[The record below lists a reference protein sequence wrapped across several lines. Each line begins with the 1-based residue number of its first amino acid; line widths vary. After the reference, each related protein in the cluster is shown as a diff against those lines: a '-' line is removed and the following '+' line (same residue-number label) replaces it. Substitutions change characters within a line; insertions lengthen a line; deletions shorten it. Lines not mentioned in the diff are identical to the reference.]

1 MDRSARLAPARGAAQ
16 AGRRAAR
23 ALLGDDAA
31 TRLLA
36 DRSALLG
43 LAIVALLALFAVA
56 GPAVVGHDPNA
67 SDFSL
72 SRDAFG
78 APPGPSAA
86 HWLGT
91 DPLFRDLLARLAHGA
106 RLSLGI
112 ALASTVVATGLGALV
127 GVAAGMASGTRAG
140 ALDGAL
146 MRLVDV
152 ILALPYLLFVTA
164 IGVAVGRADA
174 GTILLVLGLTGWTGA
189 ARVVRAKTLELA
201 QRDFVASA
209 RALGAGPLH
218 VVRRHVLPNVG
229 GTLLALATISA
240 GQMILAEAA
249 LSYLGA
255 GVQPPTATWGRMLHE
270 AEPYLGVKPLL
281 VAAPGFAILLAVL
294 GFHRAS
300 EGLRDALDPAG
311 AELPRGR
318 RLPVDLL
325 LAGGALLLLSIGSP
339 SRVRPPLGSEA
350 PPGAPEAPVR
360 GGTLRLATTVN
371 VRTLDPAIAYDEL
384 STAVA
389 ELVFSRLVTW
399 DRDGQLTPDL
409 ARAIAVERGGQTYV
423 FTLREGVR
431 FHDGAELRAADVKRS
446 IERTLH
452 PRTPSPGASEYEMI
466 EGFAAYRSGEAPH
479 LAGVRVLGDHAVAID
494 LRAPDATFLPRM
506 TLAFMAPVCPSS
518 GAVVDAASPPP
529 PCGAGPFRLER
540 WDQDG
545 SIGLARHEGYFRPG
559 LPYLD
564 GIAWQTGVR
573 ATTQR
578 YRFEEGEL
586 DYLRDLTAIDAATY
600 RADPAWAGRMR
611 WVTRHRTNA
620 VFLNTELAP
629 FDRLAVRRA
638 VSFALDPSVLEKVRP
653 DLVALDRV
661 LPPSIPGP
669 ARDEPM
675 RRHDL
680 SRALAQMASAG
691 YPYDPATG
699 KGGYPE
705 AIDYIAVPD
714 TLEQALGEIFQ
725 QQLARVGLRV
735 RLRLVSWATYL
746 AEVSRRRAVPMG
758 WVGWQ
763 ADFPDPASIFEPTLS
778 SRAIRDEGSQNYA
791 FFSSEALD
799 RALDAA
805 HAEQDRARRLALYDQ
820 AERIVR
826 DLAPW
831 VPTHTAR
838 LIELWHP
845 YLRGYERS
853 AVIPSRFHEVW
864 LDPAARPAPRAGARA
879 DRSLADRSRPGGPPG
894 ALLARAAL
902 PR

>member
-1 MDRSARLAPARGAAQ
+1 MTARWARLSRGAARAAER
-16 AGRRAAR
+16 AGRAVLGEDAAR
-23 ALLGDDAA
+23 RFLG
-31 TRLLA
+31 

-43 LAIVALLALFAVA
+43 LGIVALLSLFAAV
-56 GPAVVGHDPNA
+56 GPAVIAHDPNA
-67 SDFSL
+67 SDFTL
-72 SRDAFG
+72 ARDASG

-106 RLSLGI
+106 RLSLAI
-112 ALASTVVATGLGALV
+112 ALSSTALATGLGALV
-127 GVAAGMASGTRAG
+127 GVTAGMAAGTRAD

-164 IGVAVGRADA
+164 IGVAVGRADV

-189 ARVVRAKTLELA
+189 ARVVRAKTAELA

-218 VVRRHVLPNVG
+218 IVRRHVLPNVG

-249 LSYLGA
+249 LGYLGVGA
-255 GVQPPTATWGRMLHE
+255 QPPTATWGRMLHE
-270 AEPYLGVKPLL
+270 AEPYLGVRPLL
-281 VAAPGFAILLAVL
+281 VAAPGFAIVLAVL

-311 AELPRGR
+311 AALPRGR

-325 LAGGALLLLSIGSP
+325 VAGAALLLLSGGSAG
-339 SRVRPPLGSEA
+339 SVRAPLGGEPAS
-350 PPGAPEAPVR
+350 GAPVR

-371 VRTLDPAIAYDEL
+371 ARALDPAIAYDEL
-384 STAVA
+384 SSTVA
-389 ELVFSRLVTW
+389 ELVFARLVAW
-399 DRDGQLTPDL
+399 DQGGRITPDL
-409 ARAIAVERGGQTYV
+409 ARSIEVERGGRTYV

-452 PRTPSPGASEYEMI
+452 PRTPSPGASQYDMI
-466 EGFAAYRSGEAPH
+466 EGFAEYHAGAAPH
-479 LAGVRVLGDHAVAID
+479 LAGVRVLGDRAVAID
-494 LRAPDATFLPRM
+494 LRAPDATFLPLM

-529 PCGAGPFRLER
+529 PCGAGPFRVAR

-564 GIAWQTGVR
+564 AIEWQTGVR

-578 YRFEEGEL
+578 YKFEEGEL
-586 DYLRDLTAIDAATY
+586 DILRDLTAIDAATY
-600 RADPAWAGRMR
+600 RAAPGWEGHRR
-611 WVTRHRTNA
+611 WVTRNRTNA
-620 VFLNTELAP
+620 VFLNTELTP
-629 FDRLAVRRA
+629 FDQLAVRRA
-638 VSFALDPSVLEKVRP
+638 VAFALDPTVLEKVRP
-653 DLVALDRV
+653 DLLALDRV

-669 ARDEPM
+669 PRDAPM
-675 RRHDL
+675 RQHDL
-680 SRALAQMASAG
+680 SRALEQMAAAG
-691 YPYDPATG
+691 YPFDPATG
-699 KGGYPE
+699 RGGYPGV
-705 AIDYIAVPD
+705 IDYIAVPD
-714 TLEQALGEIFQ
+714 TLEQAIGEIVQ

-746 AEVSRRRAVPMG
+746 AEASRRRAVAMG

-763 ADFPDPASIFEPTLS
+763 ADFPDPASVFEPTLS
-778 SRAIRDEGSQNYA
+778 TRAIRDEGSQNYA
-791 FFSSEALD
+791 FFSDEELD
-799 RALDAA
+799 RTLDAA
-805 HAEQDRARRLALYDQ
+805 HAEQDRARRLALYDR

-826 DLAPW
+826 DRAPW
-831 VPTHTAR
+831 VPTYTAR
-838 LIELWHP
+838 QLELWHP
-845 YLRGYERS
+845 YVHGHEGAAALT
-853 AVIPSRFHEVW
+853 SRLHEVW
-864 LDPAARPAPRAGARA
+864 LDPSARPAAGGGPRAVAPRTA
-879 DRSLADRSRPGGPPG
+879 TPLR

>member
-1 MDRSARLAPARGAAQ
+1 MTAAARWTRLARDAAR
-16 AGRRAAR
+16 AGERAGR
-23 ALLGDDAA
+23 ALLGEDVA
-31 TRLLA
+31 RRFLS

-43 LAIVALLALFAVA
+43 LGIVALLALFAAA

-67 SDFSL
+67 SDFGL

-106 RLSLGI
+106 RLSLAI
-112 ALASTVVATGLGALV
+112 ALSSTALATGLGALV
-127 GVAAGMASGTRAG
+127 GVAAGMAAGTRAD

-189 ARVVRAKTLELA
+189 ARVVRAKTVELA

-229 GTLLALATISA
+229 GTLLALATINA

-249 LSYLGA
+249 LSYLGV

-325 LAGGALLLLSIGSP
+325 VAGAALLLLSGGSP
-339 SRVRPPLGSEA
+339 RRVRPPLGDEA
-350 PPGAPEAPVR
+350 ASGAPVR

-371 VRTLDPAIAYDEL
+371 ARTLDPSIAYDEL
-384 STAVA
+384 SSAVA
-389 ELVFSRLVTW
+389 ELVFARLVTW
-399 DRDGQLTPDL
+399 DRDGRLTPEL
-409 ARAIAVERGGQTYV
+409 ARAIAVERGGRTYV

-452 PRTPSPGASEYEMI
+452 PGTPSPGASQYDMI
-466 EGFAAYRSGEAPH
+466 EGFAEFHAGAAPH
-479 LAGVRVLGDHAVAID
+479 LAGVRVLGDHTVAID

-518 GAVVDAASPPP
+518 GAVVDAARPPP
-529 PCGAGPFRLER
+529 PCGAGPFRVAR

-564 GIAWQTGVR
+564 AIEWQTGMR

-578 YRFEEGEL
+578 YKFEEGEL

-600 RADPAWAGRMR
+600 RADPRWQGRMR
-611 WVTRHRTNA
+611 WVNRNRTNA

-629 FDRLAVRRA
+629 FDQLAVRRA
-638 VSFALDPSVLEKVRP
+638 VAFALDPSVLEKVRP

-669 ARDEPM
+669 PRDEPM
-675 RRHDL
+675 RRHDPA
-680 SRALAQMASAG
+680 RALAQMAAAG

-699 KGGYPE
+699 KGGYPGVV
-705 AIDYIAVPD
+705 DYIAIPD
-714 TLEQALGEIFQ
+714 TLEQAIGEIVQ
-725 QQLARVGLRV
+725 QQLATIGLRV

-746 AEVSRRRAVPMG
+746 AEASRRRAVPMG

-763 ADFPDPASIFEPTLS
+763 ADFPDPASVFEPTLS
-778 SRAIRDEGSQNYA
+778 TRAIRDEGSQNYA
-791 FFSSEALD
+791 FFSSEELD
-799 RALDAA
+799 GTLDAA
-805 HAEQDRARRLALYDQ
+805 HAEQDRARRLALYAR
-820 AERIVR
+820 AERVVR

-831 VPTHTAR
+831 VPTYTMR
-838 LIELWHP
+838 QLELWHP

-853 AVIPSRFHEVW
+853 AVIPWHFHEVW
-864 LDPAARPAPRAGARA
+864 LDPSARPAAGGGPRAGTSPTARPL
-879 DRSLADRSRPGGPPG
+879 R

>member
-1 MDRSARLAPARGAAQ
+1 MLR
-16 AGRRAAR
+16 AGR

-31 TRLLA
+31 RRFRQ
-36 DRSALLG
+36 DRSARLG
-43 LAIVALLALFAVA
+43 LGLVALLALFAAA
-56 GPAVVGHDPNA
+56 GPAVIAHDPNA

-106 RLSLGI
+106 RLSLVI
-112 ALASTVVATGLGALV
+112 ALSSTALAVGLGALV
-127 GVAAGMASGTRAG
+127 GVAAGMAHGTRAA

-152 ILALPYLLFVTA
+152 ILALPYLLLVTA
-164 IGVAVGRADA
+164 IGVAVGRADV
-174 GTILLVLGLTGWTGA
+174 GTTLLVLGLTGWTGA
-189 ARVVRAKTLELA
+189 ARLVRAKTIELA

-218 VVRRHVLPNVG
+218 VVRRHILPNVG
-229 GTLLALATISA
+229 GTLLALATVSA
-240 GQMILAEAA
+240 GQMLLAEAA
-249 LSYLGA
+249 LGYLGV

-294 GFHRAS
+294 GFHRVG

-325 LAGGALLLLSIGSP
+325 IAGAALLLLSGGSP
-339 SRVRPPLGSEA
+339 SRVRPPRGGG
-350 PPGAPEAPVR
+350 PPPAAPVR
-360 GGTLRLATTVN
+360 GGTLRVATTVHA
-371 VRTLDPAIAYDEL
+371 RALDPAISYDEL
-384 STAVA
+384 SGIVA
-389 ELVFSRLVTW
+389 DHVFARLVTW
-399 DRDGQLTPDL
+399 DQEGQIVPDL
-409 ARAIAVERGGQTYV
+409 ARAIEVERGGRTYV

-452 PRTPSPGASEYEMI
+452 PGTPSPGASQYEMI
-466 EGFAAYRSGEAPH
+466 EGFDAFHRGAAPH
-479 LAGVRVLGDHAVAID
+479 LAGVRVLGDAAIAID

-518 GAVVDAASPPP
+518 GAVVDPTRPPA
-529 PCGAGPFRLER
+529 PCGAGPFRVER

-545 SIGLARHEGYFRPG
+545 RIRLVRHEGYFRPG
-559 LPYLD
+559 RPYLD
-564 GIAWQTGVR
+564 AIEWQTGMR

-586 DYLRDLTAIDAATY
+586 DYLRDLTAIDAAAY
-600 RADPAWAGRMR
+600 RADPAWEGQRR
-611 WVTRHRTNA
+611 WTPQPRTNA
-620 VFLNTELAP
+620 IFLNTELPP

-638 VSFALDPSVLEKVRP
+638 VALAVDPSVLEKVRP
-653 DLVALDRV
+653 DLVAIDRV
-661 LPPSIPGP
+661 LPESIPGP
-669 ARDEPM
+669 PRDEPM

-680 SRALAQMASAG
+680 PAALAEMAAAG

-699 KGGYPE
+699 QGGYPGV
-705 AIDYIAVPD
+705 IDYIAIPD
-714 TLEQALGEIFQ
+714 TMEQAVGEIFQ

-746 AEVSRRRAVPMG
+746 AEASRRRTIPMG
-758 WVGWQ
+758 WAGWQ
-763 ADFPDPASIFEPTLS
+763 ADFPDPASFFEPTLS
-778 SRAIRDEGSQNYA
+778 SRAIRDEGSQNFA
-791 FFSSEALD
+791 FFRSEALD

-805 HAEQDRARRLALYDQ
+805 HVEQDRARRLALYAR
-820 AERIVR
+820 AEAIVR

-831 VPTHTAR
+831 VPTYTRR
-838 LIELWHP
+838 LLELWQP
-845 YLRGYERS
+845 SVRGYERS
-853 AVIPSRFHEVW
+853 AVLSPRFHDVW
-864 LDPAARPAPRAGARA
+864 LDPAARRAARGGGPRAGGP
-879 DRSLADRSRPGGPPG
+879 LASRPR
-894 ALLARAAL
+894 ALLARAGL

>member
-1 MDRSARLAPARGAAQ
+1 MTAAARWARLSRGAA
-16 AGRRAAR
+16 RAAR
-23 ALLGDDAA
+23 RAGRAVLGEDAA
-31 TRLLA
+31 RRFLG

-43 LAIVALLALFAVA
+43 LGIVALLSLFAAV
-56 GPAVVGHDPNA
+56 GPAVIPHDPNA
-67 SDFSL
+67 SDFTL
-72 SRDAFG
+72 ARDASG

-112 ALASTVVATGLGALV
+112 ALASTALATGLGALV
-127 GVAAGMASGTRAG
+127 GVTAGMAAGTRAD

-164 IGVAVGRADA
+164 IGVAVGRADV

-189 ARVVRAKTLELA
+189 ARVVRAKTAELA

-218 VVRRHVLPNVG
+218 IVRRHVLPNVG

-249 LSYLGA
+249 LGYLGVGA
-255 GVQPPTATWGRMLHE
+255 QPPTASWGRMLHE
-270 AEPYLGVKPLL
+270 AEPYLGARPLL
-281 VAAPGFAILLAVL
+281 VAAPGFAIVLAVL

-311 AELPRGR
+311 AALPRGR

-325 LAGGALLLLSIGSP
+325 VAGAALLLLSGGSAGG
-339 SRVRPPLGSEA
+339 VRAPLGGEPA
-350 PPGAPEAPVR
+350 PGAPVR

-371 VRTLDPAIAYDEL
+371 ARALDPAIAYDEL
-384 STAVA
+384 SSTVA
-389 ELVFSRLVTW
+389 ELVFARLVTW
-399 DRDGQLTPDL
+399 DQGGRITPDL
-409 ARAIAVERGGQTYV
+409 ARAIEVQRGGRTYV

-452 PRTPSPGASEYEMI
+452 PRTPSPGASQYDMI
-466 EGFAAYRSGEAPH
+466 EGFAEYHAGAAPH

-494 LRAPDATFLPRM
+494 LRAPDATFLPLM

-518 GAVVDAASPPP
+518 GAAVDAASPPP
-529 PCGAGPFRLER
+529 PCGAGPFRVAR

-564 GIAWQTGVR
+564 AITWQTGVR

-578 YRFEEGEL
+578 YKFEEGEL
-586 DYLRDLTAIDAATY
+586 DVLRDLTAIDAAAY
-600 RADPAWAGRMR
+600 RAAPGWEGQRR
-611 WVTRHRTNA
+611 WVTRNRTNA

-629 FDRLAVRRA
+629 FDQLAVRRA
-638 VSFALDPSVLEKVRP
+638 VAFALDPTVLEKVRP
-653 DLVALDRV
+653 DLLALDRV

-669 ARDEPM
+669 PREAPM
-675 RRHDL
+675 RQHDL
-680 SRALAQMASAG
+680 PRALAQMAEAG

-699 KGGYPE
+699 RGGYPGV
-705 AIDYIAVPD
+705 IDYIAVPD
-714 TLEQALGEIFQ
+714 TLEQAIGEIVQ
-725 QQLARVGLRV
+725 QQLARIGLRV

-746 AEVSRRRAVPMG
+746 AEASRRRAVPMG

-763 ADFPDPASIFEPTLS
+763 ADFPDPASVFEPTLS
-778 SRAIRDEGSQNYA
+778 TRAIRDEGSQNYA
-791 FFSSEALD
+791 FFSDEELD
-799 RALDAA
+799 RTLDAA
-805 HAEQDRARRLALYDQ
+805 HAEQDRARRLALYDR

-826 DLAPW
+826 DRAPW
-831 VPTHTAR
+831 VPTYTAR
-838 LIELWHP
+838 QLELWHP
-845 YLRGYERS
+845 YVRGHEG
-853 AVIPSRFHEVW
+853 AAALTSRLHEVW
-864 LDPAARPAPRAGARA
+864 LDPSARPGAGGGPRAAAPRTATPLR
-879 DRSLADRSRPGGPPG
+879 

>member
-1 MDRSARLAPARGAAQ
+1 MTVTARWARLSRGAA
-16 AGRRAAR
+16 RAAR
-23 ALLGDDAA
+23 RAGRAVLGEDAA
-31 TRLLA
+31 RRFLG

-43 LAIVALLALFAVA
+43 LGIVALLSLFAAV
-56 GPAVVGHDPNA
+56 GPAVITHDPNA
-67 SDFSL
+67 SDFTL
-72 SRDAFG
+72 ARDASG

-112 ALASTVVATGLGALV
+112 ALASTALATGLGALV
-127 GVAAGMASGTRAG
+127 GVTAGMAAGTRAD

-164 IGVAVGRADA
+164 IGVAVGRADV

-189 ARVVRAKTLELA
+189 ARVVRAKTAELT

-218 VVRRHVLPNVG
+218 IVRRHVLPNVG

-249 LSYLGA
+249 LGYLGVGA
-255 GVQPPTATWGRMLHE
+255 QPPTASWGRMLHE
-270 AEPYLGVKPLL
+270 AEPYLGARPLL
-281 VAAPGFAILLAVL
+281 VAAPGFAIVLAVL

-311 AELPRGR
+311 AALPRGR

-325 LAGGALLLLSIGSP
+325 VAGAALLLLSGGSTGG
-339 SRVRPPLGSEA
+339 VRAPLGGEPA
-350 PPGAPEAPVR
+350 PGAPVR

-371 VRTLDPAIAYDEL
+371 ARALDPAIAYDEL
-384 STAVA
+384 SSTVA
-389 ELVFSRLVTW
+389 ELVFARLVTW
-399 DRDGQLTPDL
+399 DQGGRITPDL
-409 ARAIAVERGGQTYV
+409 ARAIEVERGGRTYV

-452 PRTPSPGASEYEMI
+452 PRTPSPGASQYDMI
-466 EGFAAYRSGEAPH
+466 EGFAEYHAGAAPH

-494 LRAPDATFLPRM
+494 LRAPDATFLPLM

-518 GAVVDAASPPP
+518 GAAVDAASPPP
-529 PCGAGPFRLER
+529 PCGAGPFRVAR

-564 GIAWQTGVR
+564 AIAWQTGVR

-578 YRFEEGEL
+578 YKFEEGEL
-586 DYLRDLTAIDAATY
+586 DVLRDLTAIDAAAY
-600 RADPAWAGRMR
+600 RAAPGWEGQRR
-611 WVTRHRTNA
+611 WVTRNRTNA

-629 FDRLAVRRA
+629 FDQLAVRRA
-638 VSFALDPSVLEKVRP
+638 VAFALDPTVLEKVRP
-653 DLVALDRV
+653 DLLALDRV

-669 ARDEPM
+669 PREAPM
-675 RRHDL
+675 RQHDL
-680 SRALAQMASAG
+680 PRALAQMAEAG

-699 KGGYPE
+699 RGGYPGV
-705 AIDYIAVPD
+705 IDYIAVPD
-714 TLEQALGEIFQ
+714 TLEQAIGEIVQ
-725 QQLARVGLRV
+725 QQLARIGLRV

-746 AEVSRRRAVPMG
+746 AEASRRRAVPMG

-763 ADFPDPASIFEPTLS
+763 ADFPDPASVFEPTLS
-778 SRAIRDEGSQNYA
+778 TRAIRDEGSQNYA
-791 FFSSEALD
+791 FFSDEELD
-799 RALDAA
+799 RTLDAA
-805 HAEQDRARRLALYDQ
+805 HAEQDRARRLALYDR

-826 DLAPW
+826 DRAPW
-831 VPTHTAR
+831 VPTYTAR
-838 LIELWHP
+838 QLELWHP
-845 YLRGYERS
+845 YVRGHEG
-853 AVIPSRFHEVW
+853 AAALTSRLHEVW
-864 LDPAARPAPRAGARA
+864 LDPSARPGAGGGPRSAAPRTATPLR
-879 DRSLADRSRPGGPPG
+879 

>member
-1 MDRSARLAPARGAAQ
+1 MGRWARRAPGGGAARPV
-16 AGRRAAR
+16 RRVAQ
-23 ALLGDDAA
+23 ALLGDEAA
-31 TRLLA
+31 RRLLH

-43 LAIVALLALFAVA
+43 FGIVALLALFAAA
-56 GPAVVGHDPNA
+56 GPAVIGVDPNA

-78 APPGPSAA
+78 APPGPSAD

-106 RLSLGI
+106 RLSLAI
-112 ALASTVVATGLGALV
+112 AISSTALATGLGALV
-127 GVAAGMASGTRAG
+127 GVAAGMASGTRLD

-164 IGVAVGRADA
+164 IGVAVGRADV

-218 VVRRHVLPNVG
+218 IVRRHVLPNVG
-229 GTLLALATISA
+229 GTLLALATVSA
-240 GQMILAEAA
+240 AQMLLAEAA
-249 LSYLGA
+249 LGYLGV

-325 LAGGALLLLSIGSP
+325 LAGAALLLLSFGSP
-339 SRVRPPLGSEA
+339 GRVRPPLGLEA
-350 PPGAPEAPVR
+350 ALPAPGVPDAPVR

-371 VRTLDPAIAYDEL
+371 ARTLDPALAYDEL
-384 STAVA
+384 ASSVA

-409 ARAIAVERGGQTYV
+409 ARSIAVERDGRTYV
-423 FTLREGVR
+423 FALREGVR

-452 PRTPSPGASEYEMI
+452 PGTPSPGASEYDMI
-466 EGFAAYRSGEAPH
+466 EGFAAYRAGAAPH

-529 PCGAGPFRLER
+529 PCGAGPFRVER

-545 SIGLARHEGYFRPG
+545 SIGLARHDGYFRPG

-578 YRFEEGEL
+578 YKFEEGHL
-586 DYLRDLTAIDAATY
+586 DTLRELTAIDAATY
-600 RADPAWAGRMR
+600 RAAPAWEGRMR
-611 WVTRHRTNA
+611 WVTRNRTNA
-620 VFLNTELAP
+620 VFLNTEVAP
-629 FDRLAVRRA
+629 FDQLAVRRA
-638 VSFALDPSVLEKVRP
+638 VSFALDPSVLEKVRS

-680 SRALAQMASAG
+680 PRALAQMAAAG

-699 KGGYPE
+699 EGGYPHE
-705 AIDYIAVPD
+705 IDYIAVPD
-714 TLEQALGEIFQ
+714 TMEQAIGEIVQ

-746 AEVSRRRAVPMG
+746 AEASRRRAVPMG

-763 ADFPDPASIFEPTLS
+763 ADFPDPAGIFEPTLS
-778 SRAIRDEGSQNYA
+778 TRAIRDEGSQNYA

-799 RALDAA
+799 RTLDAA
-805 HAEQDRARRLALYDQ
+805 HAEQDRGRRLALYDR

-831 VPTHTAR
+831 VPTYTLR
-838 LIELWHP
+838 QLELWHP
-845 YLRGYERS
+845 YVRGYEPS
-853 AVIPSRFHEVW
+853 ALVPSRFHEVW
-864 LDPAARPAPRAGARA
+864 LDPSARPAGGAGTRA
-879 DRSLADRSRPGGPPG
+879 SRSRSGGPLR

>member
-1 MDRSARLAPARGAAQ
+1 MARLARLALSPARAA
-16 AGRRAAR
+16 ARAAARAGR

-31 TRLLA
+31 RRFRQ

-43 LAIVALLALFAVA
+43 LAIVALLALFAA
-56 GPAVVGHDPNA
+56 LGPLVIARDPNE

-72 SRDAFG
+72 ARDAFG
-78 APPGPSAA
+78 MPPGPSAA

-91 DPLFRDLLARLAHGA
+91 DPLFRDLFARLAHGA
-106 RLSLGI
+106 RLSLAI
-112 ALASTVVATGLGALV
+112 ALSSTALAIGLGALV
-127 GVAAGMASGTRAG
+127 GVAAGMASGTRLG

-152 ILALPYLLFVTA
+152 ILALPYLLLVTA
-164 IGVAVGRADA
+164 IGVAVGGAGV
-174 GTILLVLGLTGWTGA
+174 GTILLVFGLTGWTAA
-189 ARVVRAKTLELA
+189 ARVVRAKTVELA
-201 QRDFVASA
+201 QRDFVAAA

-218 VVRRHVLPNVG
+218 LVRRHVLPNVAG
-229 GTLLALATISA
+229 ALLALAILGA

-249 LSYLGA
+249 LSYLGV

-270 AEPYLGVKPLL
+270 AEPYLGAKPLL

-294 GFHRAS
+294 GFHRVG

-325 LAGGALLLLSIGSP
+325 LAGGALLLVAGGSP
-339 SRVRPPLGSEA
+339 SRMRPPLGG
-350 PPGAPEAPVR
+350 GAAGGDAAAGAPVR
-360 GGTLRLATTVN
+360 GGTLRLATTTS

-384 STAVA
+384 AGTVA
-389 ELVFSRLVTW
+389 ELVFARLVTW
-399 DRDGQLTPDL
+399 DRDGRIAPEL
-409 ARAIAVERGGQTYV
+409 ARAIAVEGGGRTYV

-452 PRTPSPGASEYEMI
+452 PSTPSPGASQYDMI
-466 EGFAAYRSGEAPH
+466 EGFAEFHGGASPH
-479 LAGVRVLGDHAVAID
+479 LAGVRVLGDHAVAVD

-518 GAVVDAASPPP
+518 GAAVDAASPPV
-529 PCGAGPFRLER
+529 PCGAGPFRVER

-545 SIGLARHEGYFRPG
+545 GLRLVRHEGYFQPG
-559 LPYLD
+559 RPYLD
-564 GIAWQTGVR
+564 AIEWQTGVR

-578 YRFEEGEL
+578 YKFEEGEL
-586 DYLRDLTAIDAATY
+586 DYLRDLTAIDTAAY
-600 RADPAWAGRMR
+600 RADPAWEGQRR
-611 WVTRHRTNA
+611 WVPRHRTNA

-629 FDRLAVRRA
+629 FDQLAVRRA
-638 VSFALDPSVLEKVRP
+638 VAFAVDPSVLEKVRP

-661 LPPSIPGP
+661 LPASIPGP
-669 ARDEPM
+669 PRDEPM
-675 RRHDL
+675 RRHDPA
-680 SRALAQMASAG
+680 RALAEMAAAG

-699 KGGYPE
+699 KGGYPRL
-705 AIDYIAVPD
+705 IDYIAVPD
-714 TLEQALGEIFQ
+714 TMEQAVGEIFQ
-725 QQLARVGLRV
+725 QQLAKVGLRV

-746 AEVSRRRAVPMG
+746 AEASRRRAVPMG
-758 WVGWQ
+758 WAGWQ
-763 ADFPDPASIFEPTLS
+763 ADFPDPASFFEPTLS
-778 SRAIRDEGSQNYA
+778 TAAIRDEGSQNYA
-791 FFSSEALD
+791 FFSHAPFD
-799 RALDAA
+799 RALDEA
-805 HAEQDRARRLALYDQ
+805 HAEQDHARRLALYAR
-820 AERIVR
+820 AEAIVR

-831 VPTHTAR
+831 VPTHTLR
-838 LIELWHP
+838 LLELWQP

-853 AVIPSRFHEVW
+853 AVISPRFHDVW
-864 LDPAARPAPRAGARA
+864 LDPAARLAGGGGARA
-879 DRSLADRSRPGGPPG
+879 GRRAPLAGRRAPLAG
-894 ALLARAAL
+894 AVL

>member
-1 MDRSARLAPARGAAQ
+1 MTAAARWARLSRGAARA
-16 AGRRAAR
+16 AGRAGRAVLGEDAAR
-23 ALLGDDAA
+23 
-31 TRLLA
+31 RFLA

-43 LAIVALLALFAVA
+43 LGIVALLSLFAAV
-56 GPAVVGHDPNA
+56 GPAVIPHDPNA
-67 SDFSL
+67 SDFTL
-72 SRDAFG
+72 ARDASG

-106 RLSLGI
+106 RLSLAV
-112 ALASTVVATGLGALV
+112 ALSSTALATGLGALV
-127 GVAAGMASGTRAG
+127 GVTAGMAAGTRAD

-164 IGVAVGRADA
+164 IGVAVGRADV

-189 ARVVRAKTLELA
+189 ARVVRAKTAELA

-218 VVRRHVLPNVG
+218 IVRRHVLPNVG

-249 LSYLGA
+249 LGYLGVGA
-255 GVQPPTATWGRMLHE
+255 QPPTATWGRMLHE
-270 AEPYLGVKPLL
+270 AEPYLGVRPLL
-281 VAAPGFAILLAVL
+281 VAAPGFAIVLAVL

-311 AELPRGR
+311 ASLPRGR

-325 LAGGALLLLSIGSP
+325 VAGAALLLLSGGSAGG
-339 SRVRPPLGSEA
+339 VRAPLGGEPA
-350 PPGAPEAPVR
+350 PGAPVR

-371 VRTLDPAIAYDEL
+371 ARALDPAIAYDEL
-384 STAVA
+384 SSTVA
-389 ELVFSRLVTW
+389 ELVFARLVTW
-399 DRDGQLTPDL
+399 DQGGRITPDL
-409 ARAIAVERGGQTYV
+409 ARAIEVERGGRTYV

-452 PRTPSPGASEYEMI
+452 PRTPSPGASQYDMI
-466 EGFAAYRSGEAPH
+466 EGFAAYHAGAAPH

-494 LRAPDATFLPRM
+494 LRAPDATFLPLM

-518 GAVVDAASPPP
+518 GAAVDAASPPP
-529 PCGAGPFRLER
+529 PCGAGPFRVAR

-564 GIAWQTGVR
+564 AIAWQTGVR

-578 YRFEEGEL
+578 YKFEEGEL
-586 DYLRDLTAIDAATY
+586 DVLRDLTAIDAAAY
-600 RADPAWAGRMR
+600 RAAPGWEGQRR
-611 WVTRHRTNA
+611 WVTRDRTNA

-629 FDRLAVRRA
+629 FDKLAVRRA
-638 VSFALDPSVLEKVRP
+638 VAFALDPTVLEKVRP
-653 DLVALDRV
+653 DLLALDRV

-669 ARDEPM
+669 PRDAPM
-675 RRHDL
+675 RQHDL
-680 SRALAQMASAG
+680 PRALEQMAAAG

-699 KGGYPE
+699 RGGYPGV
-705 AIDYIAVPD
+705 IDYIAVPD
-714 TLEQALGEIFQ
+714 TLEQAIGEIVQ
-725 QQLARVGLRV
+725 QQLARIGLRV

-746 AEVSRRRAVPMG
+746 AEASRRRAVPMG

-763 ADFPDPASIFEPTLS
+763 ADFPDPASVFEPTLS
-778 SRAIRDEGSQNYA
+778 TRAIRDEGSQNYA
-791 FFSSEALD
+791 FFSDEELD
-799 RALDAA
+799 RTLDAA
-805 HAEQDRARRLALYDQ
+805 HAEQDRARRLALYDR

-826 DLAPW
+826 DRAPW
-831 VPTHTAR
+831 VPTYTAR
-838 LIELWHP
+838 QLELWHP
-845 YLRGYERS
+845 YVRGHEG
-853 AVIPSRFHEVW
+853 AAALTSRLHEVW
-864 LDPAARPAPRAGARA
+864 LDPSARPGAGGGPRAAAPRTATPLR
-879 DRSLADRSRPGGPPG
+879 
-894 ALLARAAL
+894 ALLARAVL

>member
-1 MDRSARLAPARGAAQ
+1 MTAAARWARLSRGAARAAER
-16 AGRRAAR
+16 AGRAVLGEDAAR
-23 ALLGDDAA
+23 RFLG
-31 TRLLA
+31 

-43 LAIVALLALFAVA
+43 LGIVALLSLFAAV
-56 GPAVVGHDPNA
+56 GPAVIAHDPNA
-67 SDFSL
+67 SDFTL
-72 SRDAFG
+72 ARDASG

-106 RLSLGI
+106 RLSLAI
-112 ALASTVVATGLGALV
+112 ALSSTALATGLGALV
-127 GVAAGMASGTRAG
+127 GVTAGMAAGTRAD

-164 IGVAVGRADA
+164 IGVAVGRADV

-189 ARVVRAKTLELA
+189 ARVVRAKTAELT

-249 LSYLGA
+249 LGYLGVGA
-255 GVQPPTATWGRMLHE
+255 QPPTATWGRMLHE
-270 AEPYLGVKPLL
+270 AEPYLGVRPLL
-281 VAAPGFAILLAVL
+281 VAAPGFAIVLAVL

-311 AELPRGR
+311 AALPRGR

-325 LAGGALLLLSIGSP
+325 VAGAALLLLSGGSAGG
-339 SRVRPPLGSEA
+339 VRAPLGGEPASR
-350 PPGAPEAPVR
+350 APVR

-371 VRTLDPAIAYDEL
+371 ARALDPAIAYDEL
-384 STAVA
+384 SSTVA
-389 ELVFSRLVTW
+389 ELVFARLVAW
-399 DRDGQLTPDL
+399 DQGGRITPDL
-409 ARAIAVERGGQTYV
+409 ARAIEVERGGRTYV

-452 PRTPSPGASEYEMI
+452 PRTPSPGASQYDMI
-466 EGFAAYRSGEAPH
+466 EGFAEYRAGAAPH

-494 LRAPDATFLPRM
+494 LRAPDATFLPLM

-518 GAVVDAASPPP
+518 GAAVDAASPPP
-529 PCGAGPFRLER
+529 PCGAGPFRVAR

-564 GIAWQTGVR
+564 AIEWQTGVR

-578 YRFEEGEL
+578 YKFEEGEL
-586 DYLRDLTAIDAATY
+586 DTLRDLTAIDAAAY
-600 RADPAWAGRMR
+600 RAAPGWEGHRR
-611 WVTRHRTNA
+611 WLTRNRTNA

-629 FDRLAVRRA
+629 FDQLAVRRA
-638 VSFALDPSVLEKVRP
+638 VAFALDPTVLEKVRP
-653 DLVALDRV
+653 DLLALDRV

-669 ARDEPM
+669 PRDAPM
-675 RRHDL
+675 RQHDL
-680 SRALAQMASAG
+680 SRALEQMAAAG
-691 YPYDPATG
+691 YPFDPATG
-699 KGGYPE
+699 RGGYPGV
-705 AIDYIAVPD
+705 IDYIAVPD
-714 TLEQALGEIFQ
+714 TLEQAIGEIVQ
-725 QQLARVGLRV
+725 QQLARIGLRV

-746 AEVSRRRAVPMG
+746 AEASRRRAVPMG

-763 ADFPDPASIFEPTLS
+763 ADFPDPASVFEPTLS
-778 SRAIRDEGSQNYA
+778 TRAIRDEGSQNYA
-791 FFSSEALD
+791 FFSDEELD
-799 RALDAA
+799 RTLDAA
-805 HAEQDRARRLALYDQ
+805 HAEQDRARRLALYDR

-826 DLAPW
+826 DRAPW
-831 VPTHTAR
+831 VPTYTAR
-838 LIELWHP
+838 QLELWHP
-845 YLRGYERS
+845 YVRGHEG
-853 AVIPSRFHEVW
+853 AAALTSRLHEVW
-864 LDPAARPAPRAGARA
+864 LDPSARPSAGGGPRAAAPRTATPLR
-879 DRSLADRSRPGGPPG
+879 